1 MPVIEHET
9 RTVNAD
15 GNIISY
21 ELTRKRVKNINLR
34 ITSDMKVHVSANR
47 RVSIERIENFIKSK
61 SGFILSA
68 IDRFSKVTINRPKP
82 LAYTSGERLLIFGE
96 EYVISVIKSSRNSV
110 TIADG
115 TFTLNVK
122 DVDDVN
128 IRTRVA
134 EKHLNNLLETTVR
147 ALCDKAYLSFKS
159 DGVTYPIIKFRRMT
173 SRWGSCQMR
182 KGILT
187 FNYALISKPLKVID
201 YVVYHEFTHFLVP
214 NHSKLFYYRLEEKFP
229 DWRVCRVYLKQN

>member
-1 MPVIEHET
+1 MHDIEHET

-34 ITSDMKVHVSANR
+34 ITSDMRVTVSANK
-47 RVSIERIENFIKSK
+47 RVSVTRIDNFVISK
-61 SGFILSA
+61 SAFIIRALNK
-68 IDRFSKVTINRPKP
+68 FSKIKVNEIKP
-82 LAYTSGERLLIFGE
+82 LAYVSGERLLIFGE
-96 EYVISVIKSSRNSV
+96 EYVIEVFKSNRNTV
-110 TIADG
+110 TLTDG
-115 TFTLNVK
+115 TFTLKVK

-128 IRTRVA
+128 IRIRVA
-134 EKHLNNLLETTVR
+134 EKYLNNLLETTVR
-147 ALCDKAYLSFKS
+147 ALCDKAYENFKS
-159 DGVTYPIIKFRRMT
+159 DGVAYPVIKFRRMT

-214 NHSKLFYYRLEEKFP
+214 NHSKLFYYKLEEKFP
-229 DWRVCRVYLKQN
+229 DWRACRAYLKQS